1 MSAWRS
7 RNAGIGVARGQFV
20 ALLDDDDLWLPD
32 KLETQRKYMEEHPEC
47 SVVHCSVW
55 AFFSNKPDEI
65 WKRFGPGPM
74 TLAQALTD
82 ERWVVPSTLM
92 IRTHVMRAL
101 GGFDTSFRENEDRDF
116 MIRCAAAGYRIEGI
130 SQPLIRL
137 RRIGHDSLSERRW
150 RMFAST

>member
-1 MSAWRS
+1 
-7 RNAGIGVARGQFV
+7 
-20 ALLDDDDLWLPD
+20 
-32 KLETQRKYMEEHPEC
+32 
-47 SVVHCSVW
+47 
-55 AFFSNKPDEI
+55 
-65 WKRFGPGPM
+65 
-74 TLAQALTD
+74 
-82 ERWVVPSTLM
+82 M